1 MKIPRFLKTLMAI
14 LICIGFIRA
23 ANNAGSLSIKEL
35 LTDLKGLEFD
45 FDAITDLIN
54 YFSDNSFS
62 NEIYTWNDE
71 LTGIDGFAT
80 NFKNTMISIF
90 DIISNVFIL
99 VIKGLWS
106 IIVQTIKIIGQ
117 LLNITLKATGFKK

>member
-35 LTDLKGLEFD
+35 LTDLKSLEFD

-54 YFSDNSFS
+54 YFSDNNFS
-62 NEIYTWNDE
+62 NEIYTWNDD

-106 IIVQTIKIIGQ
+106 IRVHTIKIIGP
-117 LLNITLKATGFKK
+117 LLNITLKATGVKK

>member
-14 LICIGFIRA
+14 LICISFIRA

-35 LTDLKGLEFD
+35 LTDLKSLEFD

>member
-1 MKIPRFLKTLMAI
+1 MKIPRFLKSLMAI
-14 LICIGFIRA
+14 LICISFIRA

-35 LTDLKGLEFD
+35 LTDLKSLEFD

-62 NEIYTWNDE
+62 NEFYTWNDE

>member
-1 MKIPRFLKTLMAI
+1 MAI
-14 LICIGFIRA
+14 LICISFIRA

-35 LTDLKGLEFD
+35 LTDLKSLEFD